1 MTLGRVDIVK
11 LEEIANA
18 AMPALETQPYDGW
31 TLRFAQGYTKRANS
45 VHPLHAS
52 TLELETKITF
62 CETHYAI
69 RGQPTIF
76 KMTPTSQPTDLDAA
90 LAARG
95 YTFASPTLMQTR
107 KLTSGEQNGVLC
119 GDSQLS
125 DAWFTA
131 YQILDPVKEKYHQ
144 ILYKSL
150 ALIPYHSW
158 YAALTNQD
166 EKIIAVGLG
175 LQQDEYIGI
184 FNIVVDESQ
193 RGRGLGRQIIMI
205 LLNWGFQQGARKA
218 YLQVSANNTPALR
231 LYRSLGFQT
240 AYEYWYRILDV

>member
-1 MTLGRVDIVK
+1 MTLGPIDIVK

-31 TLRFAQGYTKRANS
+31 LLRFAQGYTKRANS

-52 TLELETKITF
+52 TLDLETKIAF
-62 CETHYAI
+62 CETQYA
-69 RGQPTIF
+69 RHSQPTIF
-76 KMTPTSQPTDLDAA
+76 KVTPASQPTDLDAA

-95 YTFASPTLMQTR
+95 YAFASPTLMQTQE
-107 KLTSGEQNGVLC
+107 LTSAEENGMLS

-125 DAWFTA
+125 EAWLTA
-131 YQILDPVKEKYHQ
+131 YQAIDPVKEKYHH

-150 ALIPYHSW
+150 VLIPYPSW
-158 YAALTNQD
+158 YAALTDQD

-175 LQQDEYIGI
+175 VQYDEIIGI
-184 FNIVVDESQ
+184 FNIVVDAPHRA
-193 RGRGLGRQIIMI
+193 RGMGRQIMMI

-218 YLQVSANNTPALR
+218 YLQVSADNVPALR
-231 LYRSLGFQT
+231 LYGSLGFRT
-240 AYEYWYRILDV
+240 VYEYWYRILDA